1 MAETSLRKLFDKA
14 IISGGNTHTIDDIEA
29 GIAAG
34 HFQFWEAD
42 DCCAVTEMVAYPQA
56 KKLHI
61 FIAAGNFNSI
71 CEKLL
76 PRARE
81 FAERNGCV
89 SMTTIARKGFLRRI
103 PKYGF
108 KPKHIAFELDFE
120 RN

>member
-1 MAETSLRKLFDKA
+1 LADTLRKLFDKA

-29 GIAAG
+29 GIANG
-34 HFQFWEAD
+34 QFQYWHAD
-42 DCCAVTEMVAYPQA
+42 DCCAVTELIPYPRC

-76 PRARE
+76 PQAKQ
-81 FAERNGCV
+81 FALDQGCTA
-89 SMTTIARKGFLRRI
+89 MTTIARKGFVKRI
-103 PKYGF
+103 PAYGF
-108 KPKHIAFELDFE
+108 EPKYIAFQLDLE